1 MDKAKKVFC
10 YSIII
15 LINFCCL
22 EGISYYLG
30 KYLENKGV
38 LYKAQ
43 ETFDDFEN
51 YLTNRHPVLGWV
63 PKGDVDETGS
73 RIIPA
78 FPDPLRFP
86 ACVSLYGDSFT
97 WAAEV
102 DNEQAWSN
110 VLSLLLGCRV
120 ANYGGGGYGT
130 DQAFLRFKLNTQDKS
145 KVVIMGFLTENIFRN
160 VNQFRNLLYPNHR
173 YALKPRFILNSD
185 GDLKLIPVPNISK
198 NEYMLLVKEPERYLK
213 HEYFFLEDFGHLNCL
228 EFPYILSVLKCATH
242 FYILAKIA
250 GKPSYSDFYQMNHKS
265 GSLQVTNKIL
275 IKFYKD
281 AIHEGRIP
289 IVVILPTYDDLQYYK
304 KHQKW
309 IFQNIINLLN
319 KDGVEPLN
327 VGEDMLQMIG
337 ERNLNEFFTDTTNH
351 LNAEGNKILA
361 NIVYKKIKGKVNCIP
376 AKNAGLRRAVSALS
390 WTN

>member
-1 MDKAKKVFC
+1 MNRVKIVL
-10 YSIII
+10 YYLILI
-15 LINFCCL
+15 LINFLCL

-30 KYLENKGV
+30 KYLETKGV

-51 YLTNRHPVLGWV
+51 YLATRDPVLGWI
-63 PKGDVDETGS
+63 PKADVDETGS

-78 FPDPLRFP
+78 YPDATRFP
-86 ACVSLYGDSFT
+86 ACVSLYGDSVT

-102 DNEQAWSN
+102 DNQHAWSN

-120 ANYGGGGYGT
+120 ANYSGGGYGT
-130 DQAFLRFKLNTQDKS
+130 DQAYLRFKLNIRDKS
-145 KVVIMGFLTENIFRN
+145 KVVIMGFLTENILRN

-173 YALKPRFILNSD
+173 YALKPRFILNRD
-185 GDLKLIPVPNISK
+185 GDLELIPVPNLSK
-198 NEYMLLVKEPERYLK
+198 NEYMLLVKEPERFLK

-228 EFPYILSVLKCATH
+228 EFPYTLSVLKCVTH

-250 GKPSYSDFYQMNHKS
+250 GKPSYGDFYQMDHKS

-275 IKFYKD
+275 INFYND
-281 AIHEGRIP
+281 AKSEGRIP
-289 IVVILPTYDDLQYYK
+289 ILLILPTYDDLVYYK

-309 IFQNIINLLN
+309 IFENIITLLRKN
-319 KDGVEPLN
+319 AVEPLN
-327 VGEDMLQMIG
+327 IGDDMLEIIG
-337 ERNLNEFFTDTTNH
+337 KRNLNEFFTPTTNH

-361 NIVYKKIKGKVNCIP
+361 DIVYQKIKEKVNSIP
-376 AKNAGLRRAVSALS
+376 TRRALLPES
-390 WTN
+390 